1 MPKKKGELSI
11 EERLE
16 QSIVAKEEEPYKLPS
31 NWVWTRLGD
40 ISLKLTDGSHNPPK
54 NQDSNYRMLSAKN
67 IFNRKINFFEDDRRI
82 SKEDFEKENN
92 RTKLENN
99 DIVLTIVGTI
109 GRTALVKLNDTNL
122 TFQRSVAV
130 IKTFILQEY
139 LELFMNSKFFNQE
152 LYKNAKGTAQL
163 GIYLNKL
170 KDLKIAI
177 PPLEEQKRIVEKLDS
192 LFEKIQKIK
201 EIIEEVKEKTT
212 SRREAILSKAFSG
225 ELTEKWRGENHTENA
240 RELLVKI
247 NDEKIRVWEDECK
260 KAEDEGRKKPAKP
273 KLKTIDE
280 MLVGA
285 EEEPYKLPN
294 NWVWTRLGDIVD
306 VKGGK
311 RIPKGE
317 EFSKE
322 KTKNIYLRV
331 TDFKN
336 RGIDFENLKFIS
348 DEIAEKINNYRISS
362 KDIYLSI
369 AGTIG
374 KVGIIPQKIDNSFL
388 TENACKLTNINN
400 IDQKFLLNLLESS
413 LIKKEIKSSITSSGQ
428 PKLAIFRIENFPIL
442 LPPLEEQKEIVR
454 VLDKIFEEENRI
466 SELISLENKI
476 EILEK
481 TILDRA
487 FRGELGTG
495 NNDDEPAIELLKKC
509 LEER

>member
-31 NWVWTRLGD
+31 NWVWTFINKLVDVRDGTHDSPEFYSEGYPL
-40 ISLKLTDGSHNPPK
+40 ITSKNLKK
-54 NQDSNYRMLSAKN
+54 NQIS
-67 IFNRKINFFEDDRRI
+67 FENVKFI
-82 SKEDFEKENN
+82 SKEDMDKINQRSRVEKG
-92 RTKLENN
+92 
-99 DIVLTIVGTI
+99 DILYAMIGTI
-109 GRTALVKLNDTNL
+109 GNPIYCDFDSLGKFAVKN
-122 TFQRSVAV
+122 VA
-130 IKTFILQEY
+130 IFKPFDKKISKFLKYY
-139 LELFMNSKFFNQE
+139 LESEN
-152 LYKNAKGTAQL
+152 YKKLIETKVKGTTQKF
-163 GIYLNKL
+163 IPLNVL
-170 KDLKIAI
+170 RNILLPL

-247 NDEKIRVWEDECK
+247 NDEKIKLWEDECK

-294 NWVWTRLGDIVD
+294 NWVWTKLGDISLKLTD
-306 VKGGK
+306 GSHNPPKNQNSNYRMLSAK
-311 RIPKGE
+311 NIFNRKINFFEDDRRI
-317 EFSKE
+317 SKE
-322 KTKNIYLRV
+322 
-331 TDFKN
+331 
-336 RGIDFENLKFIS
+336 DFEKENIRTKL
-348 DEIAEKINNYRISS
+348 ENN
-362 KDIYLSI
+362 DILLTI
-369 AGTIG
+369 VGTIG
-374 KVGIIPQKIDNSFL
+374 RTALVKATDINLTFQRSVAVIKTFILQEYLELFMNSKFFNQELYKNAKGTAQLGVYLNKLKDLKIV
-388 TENACKLTNINN
+388 I
-400 IDQKFLLNLLESS
+400 
-413 LIKKEIKSSITSSGQ
+413 
-428 PKLAIFRIENFPIL
+428 
-442 LPPLEEQKEIVR
+442 PPLEEQKEIVR

>member
-31 NWVWTRLGD
+31 NWVWTKVKEVNEVVTGNTPSKQK
-40 ISLKLTDGSHNPPK
+40 IEYWEN
-54 NQDSNYRMLSAKN
+54 KN
-67 IFNRKINFFEDDRRI
+67 INFVKPSDL
-82 SKEDFEKENN
+82 NQ
-92 RTKLENN
+92 
-99 DIVLTIVGTI
+99 
-109 GRTALVKLNDTNL
+109 GRNL
-122 TFQRSVAV
+122 TVSEEYVDNRAKEKIRLIPKFSTILCCIGSIGKSSFSEIECCTNQQINSL
-130 IKTFILQEY
+130 IPKKTLNPIY
-139 LELFMNSKFFNQE
+139 N
-152 LYKNAKGTAQL
+152 YY
-163 GIYLNKL
+163 YLNSSFFINQMKNSSSATT
-170 KDLKIAI
+170 IAI
-177 PPLEEQKRIVEKLDS
+177 LNKSKTEELLFPLPPLEEQKRIVEKLDS

-247 NDEKIRVWEDECK
+247 NDEKLKLWEDECK

-280 MLVGA
+280 MLVEA
-285 EEEPYKLPN
+285 EEEPYKLPS
-294 NWVWTRLGDIVD
+294 NWVWTRLEDICNYIQRGKSPKYVD
-306 VKGGK
+306 LSPIFVISQKCVQWNGFDLTKARYTSEETKYTEERFLLPNDILWNSTGTGTVGRLCILKDDVANQKMVADSHVTVVRTSKSLLPQCIHKYLISNNVQSNLDSMTTGSTNQKELNLTSVK
-311 RIPKGE
+311 
-317 EFSKE
+317 
-322 KTKNIYLRV
+322 
-331 TDFKN
+331 
-336 RGIDFENLKFIS
+336 NL
-348 DEIAEKINNYRISS
+348 
-362 KDIYLSI
+362 
-369 AGTIG
+369 
-374 KVGIIPQKIDNSFL
+374 IIP
-388 TENACKLTNINN
+388 
-400 IDQKFLLNLLESS
+400 
-413 LIKKEIKSSITSSGQ
+413 
-428 PKLAIFRIENFPIL
+428 

-454 VLDKIFEEENRI
+454 VLDKVFEEENRI